1 MFEWAK
7 DASVLTFIVEKVYRM
22 LYLSYIVNVNF
33 VRVIEKH
40 NKSKENNL
48 MVLYCM
54 INLEQCQRIVIT
66 LS

>member
-7 DASVLTFIVEKVYRM
+7 YASVINFTVEKVYRM
-22 LYLSYIVNVNF
+22 LYLSYIVNINF

-48 MVLYCM
+48 MVLCCM
-54 INLEQCQRIVIT
+54 VNFKQC
-66 LS
+66 